1 MKGLTKPKLVLILA
15 VILLAGALALCAWL
29 FGWGRGSIQ
38 VIDFSADQ
46 VDHVRLSCA
55 QLYNQDAAV
64 IQDPEEIQ
72 QLIDEAN
79 SLRHTGSDVKWIFQ
93 YGLFSGGSMLHEY
106 NFQLKNG
113 ETFIVTF
120 ASNRGGQP
128 VTDMELSYWAT
139 TTEGEKISGSTCRGS
154 LEAFYRLHREYLSY

>member
-79 SLRHTGSDVKWIFQ
+79 APQHTGSSIKRIFQ
-93 YGLFSGGSMLHEY
+93 YGLFVGGSMLHEEA
-106 NFQLKNG
+106 FFLKNG

-120 ASNRGGQP
+120 SSNRGGQP
-128 VTDMELSYWAT
+128 VSDMDLDYWIT
-139 TTEGEKISGSTCRGS
+139 TNGEHISGSTCQGS
-154 LEAFYRLHREYLSY
+154 LEVFYRLHREHLGY